1 MGTDLVT
8 CVLDASAMRQVVLYG
23 PAGDGEDGA
32 GFQAV
37 EHPENPVHARARSK
51 STFLQAGKASL
62 PLFQLAEEEA
72 RLGIE
77 LKR

>member
-1 MGTDLVT
+1 M
-8 CVLDASAMRQVVLYG
+8 
-23 PAGDGEDGA
+23 E
-32 GFQAV
+32 FQAV
-37 EHPENPVHARARSK
+37 ERPENPVHAGARSK

-62 PLFQLAEEEA
+62 PLFQLAEKEA